1 LTPRATRTKTV
12 LVRTRIVSLALL
24 TLGCS
29 GREPPGLGR
38 FDAAGFF
45 PDTGVSASVDVV
57 LADIPTDTPADI
69 AMIPQG
75 AVVPEFSLPDLN
87 PTSRTYN
94 MTVAPL
100 TLRPKLVAYYFSNAI

>member
-1 LTPRATRTKTV
+1 M
-12 LVRTRIVSLALL
+12 LVRARTLVLAL
-24 TLGCS
+24 TVLGCS

-38 FDAAGFF
+38 FDAAGYF
-45 PDTGVSASVDVV
+45 PDTGVSADVV

-75 AVVPEFSLPDLN
+75 GVVPEFSLPDLN

-94 MTVAPL
+94 MSVTPL
-100 TLRPKLVAYYFSNAI
+100 ALRPKLVAYYFSNAI

>member
-1 LTPRATRTKTV
+1 V
-12 LVRTRIVSLALL
+12 LVRARTLVLAL
-24 TLGCS
+24 TVLGCS

-38 FDAAGFF
+38 FDAAGYF
-45 PDTGVSASVDVV
+45 PDTGVSADVV

-75 AVVPEFSLPDLN
+75 GVVPEFSLPDLN

-94 MTVAPL
+94 MSVTPL
-100 TLRPKLVAYYFSNAI
+100 ALRPKLVAYYFSNAI

>member
-1 LTPRATRTKTV
+1 MPVRART
-12 LVRTRIVSLALL
+12 LVLAL
-24 TLGCS
+24 TVLGCS

-45 PDTGVSASVDVV
+45 PDTGVSADVV

-75 AVVPEFSLPDLN
+75 GVVPEFSLPDLN

-94 MTVAPL
+94 MTLTPL
-100 TLRPKLVAYYFSNAI
+100 SLRPKLVAYYFSNAI

>member
-1 LTPRATRTKTV
+1 M
-12 LVRTRIVSLALL
+12 LVRARTLALAL
-24 TLGCS
+24 TVLGCS

-45 PDTGVSASVDVV
+45 PDTGVSADVV
-57 LADIPTDTPADI
+57 LADIPTDTPADV

-75 AVVPEFSLPDLN
+75 GVVPEFALPDLN

-100 TLRPKLVAYYFSNAI
+100 ALRPKLVAYYFSNAI

>member
-1 LTPRATRTKTV
+1 MPVRARTLAFALTV
-12 LVRTRIVSLALL
+12 
-24 TLGCS
+24 LGCS

-45 PDTGVSASVDVV
+45 PDTGASADVV

-75 AVVPEFSLPDLN
+75 GVVPEFSLPDLN
-87 PTSRTYN
+87 PASRTYN
-94 MTVAPL
+94 MTVTPL
-100 TLRPKLVAYYFSNAI
+100 ALRPKLVAYYFSNAI